1 MIYNKHDSASY
12 EKEFKKRFTNFAE
25 KAPILISFNTTPT
38 CVQVIDESKDT
49 VYEFPWDY
57 TLIVKDFIHAIK
69 EVLVKACYP
78 IIVKT
83 EPKEEPISIAEQTR
97 MIEKGIPLDKVPTKR
112 IVKSQKSYLIDKV
125 IVYRDIF
132 LLKELDTETVWRYK
146 LNKSSI
152 FFLKKIRNGAFSPEE
167 AGNFFF
173 DKAELLNEVVGE
185 QTEAR

>member
-1 MIYNKHDSASY
+1 MIYNKHDSISY
-12 EKEFKKRFTNFAE
+12 EKEFKKRFTNFGE

-38 CVQVIDESKDT
+38 CVQVVDESKDT

-57 TLIVKDFIHAIK
+57 TLTVKEFIHAIK

-78 IIVKT
+78 TIIKT
-83 EPKEEPISIAEQTR
+83 ELSELPLSIEDQTK
-97 MIEKGIPLDKVPTKR
+97 MIENGVPLDKVPTR
-112 IVKSQKSYLIDKV
+112 ELIKSRKEYLIDKV

-132 LLKELDTETVWRYK
+132 LLKELETNKVTRYK

-152 FFLKKIRNGAFSPEE
+152 FFLKKIRNGTFSPEE

-173 DKAELLNEVVGE
+173 DKAELINEVGE
-185 QTEAR
+185 NSAKG

>member
-1 MIYNKHDSASY
+1 MIYNKHDSITY
-12 EKEFKKRFTNFAE
+12 EKEFKKRFTNFGE

-38 CVQVIDESKDT
+38 CVQVIDESNDT

-57 TLIVKDFIHAIK
+57 TLTVKEFIHAIK

-78 IIVKT
+78 VIIKT
-83 EPKEEPISIAEQTR
+83 EKEEKPLSIEEQTR
-97 MIEKGIPLDKVPTKR
+97 LIERGMPLDDVPTKKT
-112 IVKSQKSYLIDKV
+112 IQTQINYLIDKV

-132 LLKELDTETVWRYK
+132 LLKEIDTGKVSRYK

-152 FFLKKIRNGAFSPEE
+152 FFLKKIRNGTFTPEE

-173 DKAELLNEVVGE
+173 DKAELLNEVEDNSAKG
-185 QTEAR
+185 